1 MHYTRNELRFRG
13 DCSEDCGMTDITENA
28 QGNTSYTTY

>member
-1 MHYTRNELRFRG
+1 
-13 DCSEDCGMTDITENA
+13 MTDITENA